1 MRVVNVRMLMA
12 SALFIFILIFL
23 CTDFFFTGED
33 SVQAGGY
40 DQEEETGEREKKVID
55 LSEDTF

>member
-1 MRVVNVRMLMA
+1 MQVVNVRMLMA
-12 SALFIFILIFL
+12 SALFFL
-23 CTDFFFTGED
+23 CIDFFLFFTGEYSGQVGD
-33 SVQAGGY
+33 Y

>member
-1 MRVVNVRMLMA
+1 L
-12 SALFIFILIFL
+12 
-23 CTDFFFTGED
+23 FFTGEYSGQVGD
-33 SVQAGGY
+33 Y